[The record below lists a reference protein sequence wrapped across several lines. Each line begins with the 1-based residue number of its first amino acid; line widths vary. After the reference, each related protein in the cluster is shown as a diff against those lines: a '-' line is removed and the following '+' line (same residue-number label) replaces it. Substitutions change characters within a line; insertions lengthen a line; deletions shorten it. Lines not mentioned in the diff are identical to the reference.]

1 MGISMV
7 LVEVD
12 ISDVETSAGL
22 QDSEDVL
29 SRFVIVTESDV
40 PADETKDASVND
52 DVGAVLVVPSAG
64 VLDGKELWASELELG
79 AVSTVEDVASIDS
92 VPEEAVDTTPGV
104 DELISLDV
112 RDESACREDDNG
124 TAMRG

>member
-1 MGISMV
+1 MNE
-7 LVEVD
+7 LAL
-12 ISDVETSAGL
+12 DVIEANDEAG
-22 QDSEDVL
+22 DG
-29 SRFVIVTESDV
+29 V
-40 PADETKDASVND
+40 P
-52 DVGAVLVVPSAG
+52 VLVVPSAG

-79 AVSTVEDVASIDS
+79 AVEDVAPIDS
-92 VPEEAVDTTPGV
+92 VPEGAVDTTPGV

>member
-22 QDSEDVL
+22 QDSEDVV

-40 PADETKDASVND
+40 PADETKDAGVND
-52 DVGAVLVVPSAG
+52 DVGATV
-64 VLDGKELWASELELG
+64 
-79 AVSTVEDVASIDS
+79 AV
-92 VPEEAVDTTPGV
+92 
-104 DELISLDV
+104 
-112 RDESACREDDNG
+112 DNG
-124 TAMRG
+124 TPVD